1 MTDEIELNDE
11 RADKLADLVQDR
23 YQRAASARSSRE
35 VYRTQSVDFWLR
47 EAYERFLGKAC
58 NNRFNLTRIK
68 AGALYAKVKDMVVN
82 SADAPFVVE
91 ATPIPTLSK
100 KQTRQVQEVLE
111 RLLGEKLME
120 AGIVLQDAEGNV
132 WPNYDAVIMADGYTL
147 VPSVAAWL
155 KEQTV
160 EQKQTILTEAGKVAR
175 EAIKQVTTLMQDQM
189 LEGGWRD
196 AYLDVLF
203 DVFLYGTG
211 VLRCEL
217 RRVQGLKWNG
227 DKLAPSTDDIMTWRH
242 VPVGNCYPSADSE
255 SAQEGTYF
263 IERGAMRKQDLFA
276 CAQIDWMRQD
286 KIAEAYEQARD
297 NAGWLEREDVE
308 QPQQWADDALV
319 DVLIHEGTVRGDTLM
334 DWLDDDA
341 GIDENAFY
349 DVEAWVL
356 AGVTI
361 GCRVL
366 KHPHGTRSYFS
377 ANFQRAGRNFW
388 GIGAGMTLASIEDT
402 LNGLLDDL
410 AQNLELTVA
419 PPIFYDVMAFENADD
434 VTLKKRAR
442 IPFNPDP
449 VNRTMQPFFQP
460 RFDSKSGELIN
471 LFNWFYRLADDES
484 GIPGLL
490 SGNDRIGGGEATF
503 RGMKMLAAS
512 ANTLV
517 KAAFLNIDQTMIQP
531 AMQWLWRWN
540 MLNSKEEGIRADVRV
555 VARGAA
561 GLMQK
566 EIADAERADVLPL
579 LMQLI
584 QGAGL
589 PPEETQRI
597 MQYLLQQTMAQ
608 GGMPVDELM
617 SDPALALQQAGAVQ
631 SLQPA
636 TPLPTI
642 GADTDTGG
650 LNVS

>member
-100 KQTRQVQEVLE
+100 KQTGQVQEVLE

-366 KHPHGTRSYFS
+366 KHPHGSRSYFS

>member
-1 MTDEIELNDE
+1 M
-11 RADKLADLVQDR
+11 
-23 YQRAASARSSRE
+23 
-35 VYRTQSVDFWLR
+35 
-47 EAYERFLGKAC
+47 
-58 NNRFNLTRIK
+58 
-68 AGALYAKVKDMVVN
+68 
-82 SADAPFVVE
+82 
-91 ATPIPTLSK
+91 
-100 KQTRQVQEVLE
+100 
-111 RLLGEKLME
+111 
-120 AGIVLQDAEGNV
+120 
-132 WPNYDAVIMADGYTL
+132 
-147 VPSVAAWL
+147 
-155 KEQTV
+155 
-160 EQKQTILTEAGKVAR
+160 
-175 EAIKQVTTLMQDQM
+175 
-189 LEGGWRD
+189 
-196 AYLDVLF
+196 
-203 DVFLYGTG
+203 
-211 VLRCEL
+211 
-217 RRVQGLKWNG
+217 
-227 DKLAPSTDDIMTWRH
+227 
-242 VPVGNCYPSADSE
+242 
-255 SAQEGTYF
+255 
-263 IERGAMRKQDLFA
+263 
-276 CAQIDWMRQD
+276 
-286 KIAEAYEQARD
+286 
-297 NAGWLEREDVE
+297 E

-642 GADTDTGG
+642 GSDTDTGG

>member
-100 KQTRQVQEVLE
+100 KQTGQVQEVLE

-642 GADTDTGG
+642 GSDTDTGG

>member
-1 MTDEIELNDE
+1 MTDEIELNEE

-100 KQTRQVQEVLE
+100 KQTGQVQEVLE

-120 AGIVLQDAEGNV
+120 AGIVLRDAEGNV

-155 KEQTV
+155 KEQAV

-255 SAQEGTYF
+255 SAQEGAYF

-276 CAQIDWMRQD
+276 CAQIDWMRED

-297 NAGWLEREDVE
+297 NAGWLEREDIE

-319 DVLIHEGTVRGDTLM
+319 DVLIHEGTVRGDTLL

-341 GIDENAFY
+341 GIDENVFY

>member
-47 EAYERFLGKAC
+47 EAYERFFGKAC

-642 GADTDTGG
+642 GSDTDTGG

>member
-100 KQTRQVQEVLE
+100 KQTGQVQEVLE

-276 CAQIDWMRQD
+276 CAQIDWMRED

-334 DWLDDDA
+334 DWLDDEA

-642 GADTDTGG
+642 GSDTDTGG

>member
-100 KQTRQVQEVLE
+100 KQTGQVQEVLE

-120 AGIVLQDAEGNV
+120 AGIVLQDADGNV

-155 KEQTV
+155 KEQAV

-308 QPQQWADDALV
+308 QLQQWADDALV
-319 DVLIHEGTVRGDTLM
+319 DVLIHEGTVRGDTLL

-642 GADTDTGG
+642 GSDTDTGG

>member
-100 KQTRQVQEVLE
+100 KQTGQVQEVLE

-211 VLRCEL
+211 VLPCEL

>member
-100 KQTRQVQEVLE
+100 KQTGQVQEVLE

>member
-100 KQTRQVQEVLE
+100 KQTGQVQEVLE

-155 KEQTV
+155 KEQAV